1 MLDRVDG
8 VFNMSNETNSILVI
22 VILILAASIAY
33 AGYNY
38 GHANTV
44 TPTVVT
50 VVTPAP
56 TPTPTPDP
64 AYLTNVVTVS
74 SMTCS
79 AGFAQVNI
87 REDNRIFDVSY
98 SDYDRLSVGDK
109 IQLHVVSTYTPFS
122 SLVYKV
128 DYVNIISHRYS
139 NTRYYYY
146 NHKYWRNDDRVTVEV
161 TQDEAYKHGYSRE
174 RPNWWLDD

>member
-1 MLDRVDG
+1 MMIDTK
-8 VFNMSNETNSILVI
+8 EITTPILVI
-22 VILILAASIAY
+22 AVLILAAAIAY

-38 GHANTV
+38 GHVNAT

-50 VVTPAP
+50 VAP
-56 TPTPTPDP
+56 TPVPTPTPDP
-64 AYLTNVVTVS
+64 TYLTNVVTVS

-87 REDNRIFDVSY
+87 REDNRIFDVPYSY
-98 SDYDRLSVGDK
+98 YDELSPEDHV
-109 IQLHVVSTYTPFS
+109 QFHVVSTYNPYGS
-122 SLVYKV
+122 VVYKV
-128 DYVNIISHRYS
+128 DYVNIISHHWS

-146 NHKYWRNDDRVTVEV
+146 NNRYWRDDDSVTIEV
-161 TQDEAYKHGYSRE
+161 TRDEAYKHGYSRE

>member
-1 MLDRVDG
+1 M
-8 VFNMSNETNSILVI
+8 TNNDIATPILVI

-38 GHANTV
+38 GHVNTV

-64 AYLTNVVTVS
+64 AYLTNVVTIS
-74 SMTCS
+74 SMETGG
-79 AGFAQVNI
+79 GFPQVNI
-87 REDNRIFDVSY
+87 REDNRCFDVSY

-109 IQLHVVSTYTPFS
+109 IQLHVVSTYNPYGTT
-122 SLVYKV
+122 VYKT
-128 DYVNIISHRYS
+128 DYVNIISHHYS
-139 NTRYYYY
+139 NTHYYYY
-146 NHKYWRNDDRVTVEV
+146 DHKYWRDDNRVTIEV
-161 TQDEAYKHGYSRE
+161 TRDEAYRYGYSRE